1 VSYPLNAAPEAKMQN
16 DFDEIAETTELT
28 EEAAELV
35 KLYRNQR
42 TTLAQMVDNFGPAHS
57 SVLQYSKVVSLTAR
71 ELLDEHGVD
80 ADEVA
85 DELDAQAK
93 AQDILN
99 HISTRQRATMA
110 FALASVQH
118 TTVVHPEAAYVGS
131 FYEVIGRLPIAIP
144 ADRADALRSLVSA
157 KALAYDVRPA
167 KVSAT
172 TNVYH
177 QVILTD
183 LGRALLAELDK

>member
-1 VSYPLNAAPEAKMQN
+1 MQN
-16 DFDEIAETTELT
+16 DFDFEETDEMS
-28 EEAAELV
+28 EEATALI
-35 KLYRNQR
+35 KLYRSQR
-42 TTLAQMVDNFGPAHS
+42 ATLASMVDSFGSAHS
-57 SVLQYSKVVSLTAR
+57 SVLQYSKTVALTAR

-110 FALASVQH
+110 FALSSVQH

-131 FYEVIGRLPIAIP
+131 FYEVIGRLPITIP
-144 ADRADALRSLVSA
+144 ADRADALRALVSA
-157 KALAYDVRPA
+157 KALTYDVRPA
-167 KVSAT
+167 KVAAT
-172 TNVYH
+172 QNVYH

-183 LGRALLAELDK
+183 LGRAILVELDK